1 MVATKRQGKGMTM
14 VIHTHT
20 HTDTHTHTGHTQTH
34 RHTHTHTHTHTRTHI
49 HAVADPGGFPRFLE
63 TSQNLQH
70 VGWVWSI
77 IMGVVNYYGVIDKTT
92 SISAIKHP
100 RRMKLVNILNSDD

>member
-1 MVATKRQGKGMTM
+1 MTM

-20 HTDTHTHTGHTQTH
+20 HTHTCTHTHTGHTQTH
-34 RHTHTHTHTHTRTHI
+34 RHTHTHIHTHTHTHI
-49 HAVADPGGFPRFLE
+49 HAVADPGEFPRFLE

-77 IMGVVNYYGVIDKTT
+77 IMGVVNYYWRNRNAHKHFSNQAPKKDE
-92 SISAIKHP
+92 ISKH
-100 RRMKLVNILNSDD
+100 SEQ